1 MIRPF
6 TCLCLAAAC
15 GSGLYL
21 YSEKHRTV
29 LLDRQI
35 ASVINQTQAARART
49 GLLRAEWALLNE
61 PGRLQDMADKY
72 LSLKPMAPTQFVQLA
87 DLPAH
92 LPAPETAAEVADDA
106 AAAQAQD
113 DAATATVAPPAQPQ
127 MAAPDA
133 SNPLM
138 ADANP
143 DIVLPKRVLVPKP
156 DAAAAPKLLAH
167 LEAKPKNHRL
177 AALDRAY
184 TPPADALARG
194 TPLPLAAPQPVAHVF
209 SAMARPMPQPAYH
222 PQIVA
227 AVPHYTQP
235 YVGSALGG
243 RGSLPPPV
251 PYGGA
256 Q

>member
-35 ASVINQTQAARART
+35 SSVINQTQAARARI

-72 LSLKPMAPTQFVQLA
+72 LALKPMAPTQFVQLA

-92 LPAPETAAEVADDA
+92 LPAPETAAEIADDA

-113 DAATATVAPPAQPQ
+113 DVDAAAVAPPAQSVP
-127 MAAPDA
+127 AAVD

-143 DIVLPKRVLVPKP
+143 DVILPKRVLEPKP
-156 DAAAAPKLLAH
+156 DMAAAQRLLAH
-167 LEAKPKNHRL
+167 LETKPKNHRV
-177 AALDRAY
+177 AVADRGY
-184 TPPADALARG
+184 TPPADSMARG
-194 TPLPLAAPQPVAHVF
+194 TPLPLATPQPVAHVF
-209 SAMARPMPQPAYH
+209 SAMAHPMPQPAYH
-222 PQIVA
+222 TQIASIVS
-227 AVPHYTQP
+227 PHYAQP

>member
-6 TCLCLAAAC
+6 TCLCLAAAF

-35 ASVINQTQAARART
+35 SSVISQTQAARARI

-61 PGRLQDMADKY
+61 PGRLQEMADKY
-72 LSLKPMAPTQFVQLA
+72 LALKPMAPTQFVQLA
-87 DLPAH
+87 DLSAH
-92 LPAPETAAEVADDA
+92 LPAPETAAELAEDA
-106 AAAQAQD
+106 AAAQAQGD
-113 DAATATVAPPAQPQ
+113 ADAAIVAPPGQAP
-127 MAAPDA
+127 AAEP

-143 DIVLPKRVLVPKP
+143 DIILPKRVLEPKP
-156 DAAAAPKLLAH
+156 DAPVASKLLAH
-167 LEAKPKNHRL
+167 LDMRPKNHRV
-177 AALDRAY
+177 AAADRAY
-184 TPPADALARG
+184 TPPADSLARG
-194 TPLPLAAPQPVAHVF
+194 TPLPLAAPQTVAHVF
-209 SAMARPMPQPAYH
+209 SAMAHPMPQTVYH
-222 PQIVA
+222 PRIVA
-227 AVPHYTQP
+227 TAAPHYAQP

-243 RGSLPPPV
+243 GGSLPPPV

-256 Q
+256 P

>member
-29 LLDRQI
+29 LLDREI
-35 ASVINQTQAARART
+35 SSVINQTQAARART

-61 PGRLQDMADKY
+61 PGRLQEMADKY
-72 LSLKPMAPTQFVQLA
+72 LSLKPMAPSQFVQLA
-87 DLPAH
+87 DLPSH
-92 LPAPETAAEVADDA
+92 LPAPETAAEASAQDQDESTTDA
-106 AAAQAQD
+106 AP
-113 DAATATVAPPAQPQ
+113 V
-127 MAAPDA
+127 AAPTNVPVPGPA
-133 SNPLM
+133 SPS

-143 DIVLPKRVLVPKP
+143 LSADANPEIILPKHVLEPKP
-156 DAAAAPKLLAH
+156 AAAAKLLAH
-167 LEAKPKNHRL
+167 ADVKAKASHRVVL
-177 AALDRAY
+177 ADRAY
-184 TPPADALARG
+184 VPPANALARG
-194 TPLPLAAPQPVAHVF
+194 TPIPLAAPQPTAHIF
-209 SAMARPMPQPAYH
+209 PAMARPMSQPSAH
-222 PQIVA
+222 QQIVS
-227 AVPHYTQP
+227 AVPREVSP
-235 YVGSALGG
+235 YIGSALGG

>member
-29 LLDRQI
+29 LLDREI
-35 ASVINQTQAARART
+35 SSVINQTQAERART

-61 PGRLQDMADKY
+61 PGRLQEMADKY
-72 LSLKPMAPTQFVQLA
+72 LALKPMAPTQFVQLA

-92 LPAPETAAEVADDA
+92 LPPPETAAETSARDQAESDADA
-106 AAAQAQD
+106 AAS
-113 DAATATVAPPAQPQ
+113 AAPEAAPP
-127 MAAPDA
+127 PDTGT
-133 SNPLM
+133 LM

-143 DIVLPKRVLVPKP
+143 DIVLPKHVLEPKP
-156 DAAAAPKLLAH
+156 AAAAKLLAH
-167 LEAKPKNHRL
+167 LDTKPKNHRV
-177 AALDRAY
+177 ASAERAY
-184 TPPADALARG
+184 TPPAGALARG
-194 TPLPLAAPQPVAHVF
+194 TPLPLAAPPPTAHVF
-209 SAMARPMPQPAYH
+209 SALARPMPQAAYH

-227 AVPHYTQP
+227 AVPHYAPP

-243 RGSLPPPV
+243 GFSLPPPV

-256 Q
+256 R

>member
-1 MIRPF
+1 
-6 TCLCLAAAC
+6 
-15 GSGLYL
+15 
-21 YSEKHRTV
+21 V

-35 ASVINQTQAARART
+35 SAVINQTQAARARI

-61 PGRLQDMADKY
+61 PGRLQEMADKY
-72 LSLKPMAPTQFVQLA
+72 LALKPMAPTQFVQLA

-92 LPAPETAAEVADDA
+92 LPPPETAAEVADDA

-113 DAATATVAPPAQPQ
+113 DADAAIVAPPAQAP
-127 MAAPDA
+127 AAPADA

-156 DAAAAPKLLAH
+156 DIASAPKLLAH
-167 LEAKPKNHRL
+167 LDAKPKNHRV
-177 AALDRAY
+177 AVVDRAY
-184 TPPADALARG
+184 TPPADSLARG
-194 TPLPLAAPQPVAHVF
+194 TPLPLATPQPVAHVF
-209 SAMARPMPQPAYH
+209 SAMAHPMPQPVYH
-222 PQIVA
+222 PQIA
-227 AVPHYTQP
+227 ASVVPHYTQP

-251 PYGGA
+251 PYGGVP
-256 Q
+256 

>member
-35 ASVINQTQAARART
+35 SAVINETQADRARI

-61 PGRLQDMADKY
+61 PGRLQEMADKY

-87 DLPAH
+87 DLSSH
-92 LPAPETAAEVADDA
+92 LPPPETAAEASGQDQDEPDTDA
-106 AAAQAQD
+106 
-113 DAATATVAPPAQPQ
+113 P
-127 MAAPDA
+127 AAPAAD

-143 DIVLPKRVLVPKP
+143 DIVLPAHVLVPKP
-156 DAAAAPKLLAH
+156 VAPRVLAH
-167 LEAKPKNHRL
+167 LETKPKTHRVAL
-177 AALDRAY
+177 ADRAY
-184 TPPADALARG
+184 TPPADSLARG
-194 TPLPLAAPQPVAHVF
+194 TPLPLAAPQPTAHVF
-209 SAMARPMPQPAYH
+209 SAMARPMPQAVYH
-222 PQIVA
+222 QRFVSV
-227 AVPHYTQP
+227 VPHYATP

-243 RGSLPPPV
+243 SGSLPPPT
-251 PYGGA
+251 PYSG